1 LAGGGY
7 DELISSIEGVGGG
20 AFHPILNIPNTQT
33 SVTDE
38 VCARQVTKWLRSSLP
53 RLHHMQGYGKYKGP
67 DPIAIVAGGPSL
79 NRTLDELS
87 TMQTIMVCG
96 TAHDHLVSL
105 GFLPDYAV
113 LADPDPIMGGF
124 IKKPVDGCNYL
135 VSSGCD
141 DSVFKALEGFQVTL
155 WNSAG
160 IDLKYFQGEP
170 VVQGGCTVT
179 LRALNIA
186 IVLGHLNQHFF
197 GFDSSFE
204 DGAATHSYEHPEY
217 EDVQQV
223 RVGGEG
229 GRVFLTN
236 TTHIC
241 QALHFQEQ
249 LRKTACLFRP
259 TVHGDG
265 LIAEIMKQAEKDYI
279 NGLQLPDHL
288 A

>member
-1 LAGGGY
+1 MTNL
-7 DELISSIEGVGGG
+7 DGVGGG
-20 AFHPILNIPNTQT
+20 AFHPILNIPDTRT
-33 SVTDE
+33 TVSDE
-38 VCARQVTKWLRSSLP
+38 VYARQVTKWLRSSLP
-53 RLHHMQGYGKYKGP
+53 RLHQMPGYGKYKGP

-79 NRTLDELS
+79 NKTLDELS
-87 TMQTIMVCG
+87 CMQTIMVCG

-105 GFLPDYAV
+105 GFMPDYAV
-113 LADPDPIMGGF
+113 IADPHPVVGGF
-124 IKKPVDGCNYL
+124 IKAPIDGCNYL
-135 VSSGCD
+135 VSSACD
-141 DSVFKALEGFQVTL
+141 DSVFKSLEGYQVTL

-160 IDLKYFQGEP
+160 IDFKYFQGEP

-186 IVLGHLNQHFF
+186 IVLGYLNQHFF

-204 DGAATHSYEHPEY
+204 DGAETHSYECPEY
-217 EDVQQV
+217 EEVRKV
-223 RVGGEG
+223 RVGGED

-236 TTHIC
+236 TTWLC

-249 LRKTACLFRP
+249 LRKTAHLFKP

-279 NGLQLPDHL
+279 NGL
-288 A
+288 